1 MRGKTPRLLRRRT
14 PHSHDSKDGMMRV
27 YIATTLLLLFIDRFT
42 SLHGVPRNFMVV
54 KEPTYKIRASNSI
67 NNGGL
72 RRRSAV
78 DPAVRMASAPAGRS
92 KVNCFEKT
100 LTRFVSQNR
109 VIFYHGFGGMSIFRQ
124 KFFAKCGKESYYR
137 SQVWAARYST
147 QTL

>member
-1 MRGKTPRLLRRRT
+1 MPVLRVICDPKRRGDESLYSNYTF
-14 PHSHDSKDGMMRV
+14 
-27 YIATTLLLLFIDRFT
+27 TTLIDRFT

-67 NNGGL
+67 NNGSL

-78 DPAVRMASAPAGRS
+78 DPAVRMALAPAGRS

-109 VIFYHGFGGMSIFRQ
+109 VLSYHGFGEMSIFRH
-124 KFFAKCGKESYYR
+124 KIFVRHGKESYYH